1 MANTQRDSGREGY
14 WRTVLARWAKS
25 GLSIRAFCREEKLRE
40 PSFYSWRRTVAERD
54 VQRHAPPAPAFLPVV
69 LSDRGV
75 ASPAEIAIDLRGGRT
90 LRLSESIAVD
100 RLAALILALES
111 AEAQS

>member
-1 MANTQRDSGREGY
+1 
-14 WRTVLARWAKS
+14 
-25 GLSIRAFCREEKLRE
+25 
-40 PSFYSWRRTVAERD
+40 
-54 VQRHAPPAPAFLPVV
+54 